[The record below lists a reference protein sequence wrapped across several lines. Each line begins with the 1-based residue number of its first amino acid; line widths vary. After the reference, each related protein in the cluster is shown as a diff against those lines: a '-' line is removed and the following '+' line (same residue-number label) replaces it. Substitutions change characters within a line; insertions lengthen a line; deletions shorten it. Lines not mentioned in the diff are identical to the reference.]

1 MSGET
6 GDVTRGHVG
15 RALARFED
23 ERFLRGEGCFV
34 ADFERPDL
42 CHAVV
47 VRSTVAAGRVR
58 AIDASA
64 ALALPGVLRVLTHAD
79 LGKLGDV
86 RPIPIRVGA
95 LEGLERFL
103 QRPLAHERVRYVG
116 EPLAVVI
123 ADDPYVAEDGA
134 DLVFAEIEPE
144 DPVVTIAGALEGTRL
159 AHPEI
164 GTNVAAQHVAA
175 RGDVDAAFARAEYI
189 RRERFTCHRHS
200 SVPLE
205 TRGLVAEWDA
215 GSGTLRVWGA
225 TKAPFFARR
234 TLATLLGLE
243 ERQVE
248 QIELDVGGSFGA
260 RGEFYPEDLL
270 VPFAAMQVGR
280 PVKWIE
286 DRRENLIAMN
296 HSREMTCEL
305 EIAARRDGTILA
317 LRGALAADLGAYA
330 RTTGGI
336 VPAKAA
342 SFLPGPYAIGHVAID
357 VRAVVTNKTPCG
369 TCRGPGRY
377 EANFFRERLIDLMCA
392 DLGLDPADVRLRN
405 LVPPERMPYATGRLV
420 PYEPPG
426 AYDSGDYPAV
436 CREALE
442 RIGYAGLSPQRGCL
456 VDGRWHGVGIACFV
470 DSSGGGP
477 PEQAR
482 VRASGSGRFRLDSG
496 ASSSGQ
502 GQQTTYA
509 QILADVLGVEPSA
522 IDVHLGSTTGLSR
535 GVGTFH
541 GRGIVMGG
549 SAVRRAGEAFVAGLL
564 EEAARRSGAPR
575 DTLAFAAG
583 GVVRAADGTVVLS
596 IDALVGARDSGD
608 AAAAA
613 LLDVEASHAQ
623 SGATFEYGTQV
634 AHVAIDPGTW
644 EVEVVRFL
652 TVEDCGHVV
661 NPLVVHGQVIGASVQ
676 GLGGTLL
683 EEFRYDEH
691 GQMTSGTFADYLLPT
706 STDFPHVEG
715 YSADH
720 APSPLNPLGAK
731 GVGEGAT
738 GGVGGAVANA
748 VADALRSFGVKI
760 VDLPITPDRLF
771 ALVQAARGREG
782 TAVPYFALGAS
793 SEFV

>member
-1 MSGET
+1 MTADAREADS
-6 GDVTRGHVG
+6 RHVG
-15 RALARFED
+15 RALERVED

-34 ADFERPDL
+34 ADFVRPDL

-47 VRSTVAAGRVR
+47 VRSPVAAGRLR
-58 AIDASA
+58 AIDSGA
-64 ALALPGVLRVLTHAD
+64 ALALPGVLAVLTHAD
-79 LGKLGDV
+79 LARSGAGD
-86 RPIPIRVGA
+86 RTIPIRVGA
-95 LEGLERFL
+95 LEGLDRFL

-116 EPLAVVI
+116 EPLAMVL
-123 ADDPYVAEDGA
+123 AEDPYVAEDAA
-134 DLVFAEIEPE
+134 DLVFADIEPE
-144 DPVVTIAGALEGTRL
+144 DPVVTLADALEGTRL

-164 GTNVAAQHVAA
+164 GTNVAAHHVAA
-175 RGDVDAAFARAEYI
+175 RGDAEAAFARADYT

-205 TRGLVAEWDA
+205 TRGLVAEWDTHA
-215 GSGTLRVWGA
+215 ATLRVWGA

-234 TLATLLGLE
+234 TLAAMLGLE

-270 VPFAAMQVGR
+270 VPFAAMRVGR

-317 LRGALAADLGAYA
+317 LRGSLAADLGAYT

-342 SFLPGPYAIGHVAID
+342 SFLPGPYAIEHVAID

-369 TCRGPGRY
+369 TYRGPGRY

-392 DLGLDPADVRLRN
+392 DLALDPAEVRLRN
-405 LVPPERMPYATGRLV
+405 LVARDRMPYPTGRLV

-442 RIGYAGLSPQRGCL
+442 RIGYAQLQAQRGRL
-456 VDGRWHGVGIACFV
+456 VEGRLHGVGIACFV

-477 PEQAR
+477 PEHAR
-482 VRASGSGRFRLDSG
+482 VRASGRGRFRLHSG

-549 SAVRRAGEAFVAGLL
+549 SAVQRAGEAFVERLL
-564 EEAARRSGAPR
+564 DEAVRRSGEPR
-575 DTLAFAAG
+575 STLAFRG
-583 GVVRAADGTVVLS
+583 GDVMRVADGSVVLS
-596 IDALVGARDSGD
+596 MEALVAARDAGD
-608 AAAAA
+608 ADAAA

-623 SGATFEYGTQV
+623 AGATFEYGTQV

-644 EVEVVRFL
+644 EIEVVRFL
-652 TVEDCGHVV
+652 TVEDCGRMI

-691 GQMTSGTFADYLLPT
+691 GQMTSGSFADYLLPT
-706 STDFPHVEG
+706 STDFPNVEG

-738 GGVGGAVANA
+738 GGVGGAIANA
-748 VADALRSFGVKI
+748 VADALRSYGVRI
-760 VDLPITPDRLF
+760 VDLPITPDRLS
-771 ALVQAARGREG
+771 ALVRAARG
-782 TAVPYFALGAS
+782 
-793 SEFV
+793 